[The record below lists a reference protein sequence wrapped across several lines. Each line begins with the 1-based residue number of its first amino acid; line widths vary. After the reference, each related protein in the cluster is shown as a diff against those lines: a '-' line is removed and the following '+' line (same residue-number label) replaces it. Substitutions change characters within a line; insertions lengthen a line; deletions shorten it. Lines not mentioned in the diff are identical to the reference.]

1 LSLFLG
7 GFMAL
12 TTKQELFVSA
22 YCANGFNATQAA
34 IEAYSPD
41 SAREIGSEN
50 LTKPA
55 VIDEIDRYKL
65 SIARRH
71 GITVSGLLKELEE
84 ARTIALTCE
93 TPQTSAAVSATM
105 SKAKLAGLDKQVIE
119 HTGANGGPI
128 EHKVEVSAADKFA
141 EILNGLKD

>member
-1 LSLFLG
+1 
-7 GFMAL
+7 MAL

-34 IEAYSPD
+34 IEAGYSPD

-128 EHKVEVSAADKFA
+128 QSVQLSKEDFEAMKKRVIDEAD
-141 EILNGLKD
+141 I

>member
-1 LSLFLG
+1 
-7 GFMAL
+7 MAL

-34 IEAYSPD
+34 IEAGYSPD

-55 VIDEIDRYKL
+55 VIEEIDRYKL

-84 ARTIALTCE
+84 ARTIALSCE

>member
-1 LSLFLG
+1 
-7 GFMAL
+7 MAL
-12 TTKQELFVSA
+12 TTKQQLFVSA

-34 IEAYSPD
+34 IEAGYSKE
-41 SAREIGSEN
+41 SAGSIASEN
-50 LTKPA
+50 LQKPEIIEA
-55 VIDEIDRYKL
+55 IDSYKL
-65 SIARRH
+65 SVAFRH
-71 GITVSGLLKELEE
+71 GITVDGLLKELEE

-128 EHKVEVSAADKFA
+128 QSVQLSKEDFEAMKKRVIDEAD
-141 EILNGLKD
+141 I

>member
-1 LSLFLG
+1 
-7 GFMAL
+7 MAL

-34 IEAYSPD
+34 IEAGYSPD

-119 HTGANGGPI
+119 HTGVNGGPI
-128 EHKVEVSAADKFA
+128 QSVQLSKEDFEAMKKRVIDEAD
-141 EILNGLKD
+141 I

>member
-1 LSLFLG
+1 
-7 GFMAL
+7 MAL

-34 IEAYSPD
+34 IEAGYSPD

>member
-1 LSLFLG
+1 
-7 GFMAL
+7 MAL

-22 YCANGFNATQAA
+22 YCSNGFNATQAA
-34 IEAYSPD
+34 IEAGYSPE

-55 VIDEIDRYKL
+55 IIDEIDRYKL
-65 SIARRH
+65 LIARRH

>member
-1 LSLFLG
+1 
-7 GFMAL
+7 MAL

-34 IEAYSPD
+34 IEAGYSPD
-41 SAREIGSEN
+41 SSREIGSEN
-50 LTKPA
+50 LTNPA

-128 EHKVEVSAADKFA
+128 QSVQLSKEDFEAMKKRVIDEAD
-141 EILNGLKD
+141 I